1 MKAIVYYTYGS
12 PEVLQYEDMEKPTP
26 KDDGVLVRVRA
37 ASVNP
42 YDWHFMRGMPYPLRM
57 QAGLG
62 KPKDPRLRVDL
73 AGQGEAGGSTVT
85 QLRAG
90 DEGLARA
97 GGAFAE
103 CACAADSKVVSKP
116 VNVS

>member
-12 PEVLQYEDMEKPTP
+12 PEVLQYEDMDKPTP
-26 KDDGVLVRVRA
+26 KDDEVLVRVRA

-62 KPKDPRLRVDL
+62 KPKDPRLGVDL
-73 AGQGEAGGSTVT
+73 AGQVESVGRGVTEVRPRHEGFGWGPGG
-85 QLRAG
+85 
-90 DEGLARA
+90 
-97 GGAFAE
+97 F
-103 CACAADSKVVSKP
+103 C
-116 VNVS
+116 